1 MILWTNLSLSKIK
14 FLRIGNNLVNSLAAP
29 WLYLAG
35 RPGRH
40 WVPGNSAGKYGGRQ
54 TLTTARIESQSIE
67 QNGTSTV
74 ACRGLVQSEANLQ
87 IQMPSPSRSPQ
98 PLKVSFNNTFFGLP
112 SKDMGGH
119 RAVTTSS
126 VRHCGNTLSKPNEGP
141 YSWLILLRGLS
152 NVPVWRINALKL
164 DLSHFCLVTSSI
176 QSTPLL
182 WAPSRHWHEPDVR

>member
-1 MILWTNLSLSKIK
+1 M
-14 FLRIGNNLVNSLAAP
+14 ADD
-29 WLYLAG
+29 
-35 RPGRH
+35 RH
-40 WVPGNSAGKYGGRQ
+40 WRQ
-54 TLTTARIESQSIE
+54 H
-67 QNGTSTV
+67 
-74 ACRGLVQSEANLQ
+74 
-87 IQMPSPSRSPQ
+87 PSRVNRSNKMGQVQWRAEVWFSPRLTYRSKCPPHLA
-98 PLKVSFNNTFFGLP
+98 PLNPSKCLSIILFFGLP

-141 YSWLILLRGLS
+141 YSWLISLRGVS